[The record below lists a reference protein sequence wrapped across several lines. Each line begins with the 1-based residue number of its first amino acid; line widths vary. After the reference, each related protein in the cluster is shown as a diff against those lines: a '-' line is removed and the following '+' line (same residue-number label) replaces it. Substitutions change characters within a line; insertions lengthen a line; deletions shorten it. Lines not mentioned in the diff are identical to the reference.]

1 MESIN
6 ISKRNRYMRKILSHS
21 LPIAKEKD
29 QESDSKL
36 SAVLVASQGALS
48 QQAWFEQLL
57 LAARDTQM
65 LFECREQ
72 GSSGPGPAA
81 TSSIVPSVPSP
92 GAPVPVT
99 AAQDTGRRGL

>member
-57 LAARDTQM
+57 LAARDTQT
-65 LFECREQ
+65 LFKCREQ

-81 TSSIVPSVPSP
+81 TSIVPSVPSP
-92 GAPVPVT
+92 GAPAPVT